1 MTMTSSSAATAASPP
16 SRAGRNLPAAIAVG
30 VGLVGLIIA
39 SLFVAKQ
46 AFVVV
51 VLAAGAL
58 GIMELRSAL
67 AVASVRLPVV
77 PVAVGGAAMLIGS
90 YAAGTAALSVIAALT
105 LIALAVWRLADGAE
119 GFVRDASAGAFVLA
133 YVPLLGS
140 FVLLMLAQ
148 PDGAWRVVTFIATT
162 TFSDIGGYAA
172 GALLGRHPLAPTISP
187 KKSWEG
193 FAGSVIASMVVGWAL
208 VTQALEGPAWLGLL
222 LGAVVA
228 LTATT
233 GDLVESVIK
242 RDLGIKDMGTLLPG
256 HGGVMDRLDSLLVAA
271 PVCWLMLQLVE
282 VA

>member
-1 MTMTSSSAATAASPP
+1 MTMPSSSAATAASPP

-271 PVCWLMLQLVE
+271 PVCWLLLQLVE